1 MVGVVYQ
8 KLKAAS
14 FGPGKL
20 AMGHKYRRCTAWAT
34 IYASHVA
41 TAMMA
46 AEETSMLDNEAIS
59 PGEVSK

>member
-34 IYASHVA
+34 IYA